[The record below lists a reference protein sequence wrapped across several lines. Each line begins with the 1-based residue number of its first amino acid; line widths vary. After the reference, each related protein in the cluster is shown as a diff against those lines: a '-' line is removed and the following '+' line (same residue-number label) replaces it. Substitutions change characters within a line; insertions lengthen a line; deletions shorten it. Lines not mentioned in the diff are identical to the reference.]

1 MKLASSVRC
10 DTLDVVELSWLP
22 RVYTLRPWEYRNLNV
37 IYMIYTMKYFR
48 IGIVLALAAGGVSS
62 ADDSG
67 KRSPADALR
76 PFNDLIGSWRATGT
90 PEGTREQQQRG
101 FWNESITWTWYFKD
115 KDVALK
121 AAITKGKHFTGAELR
136 FLPEKGH
143 YKLTL
148 TTPQKELLHFEG
160 LLKDNVLTVQR
171 TDEAKKETQRIIL
184 SMFHGNRFLYR
195 FEVKPEGR
203 ASFARLYNVGCTKE
217 GVAFAGPGD
226 NSPECVV
233 SGGLG
238 KIKVTYKGETYYV
251 CCTGCQEA
259 FKDDP
264 EKYLKEY
271 AARKA
276 KEAKEKGH

>member
-1 MKLASSVRC
+1 
-10 DTLDVVELSWLP
+10 
-22 RVYTLRPWEYRNLNV
+22 
-37 IYMIYTMKYFR
+37 
-48 IGIVLALAAGGVSS
+48 
-62 ADDSG
+62 
-67 KRSPADALR
+67 
-76 PFNDLIGSWRATGT
+76 
-90 PEGTREQQQRG
+90 
-101 FWNESITWTWYFKD
+101 
-115 KDVALK
+115 
-121 AAITKGKHFTGAELR
+121 
-136 FLPEKGH
+136 
-143 YKLTL
+143 
-148 TTPQKELLHFEG
+148 
-160 LLKDNVLTVQR
+160 VLTVER
-171 TDEAKKETQRIIL
+171 NDETKKETQRIVL
-184 SMFHGNRFLYR
+184 SMFHGTRFVYR
-195 FEVKPEGR
+195 FEVKAQGR
-203 ASFARLYNVGCTKE
+203 ASFAKLYSVGCTKE

>member
-1 MKLASSVRC
+1 
-10 DTLDVVELSWLP
+10 
-22 RVYTLRPWEYRNLNV
+22 
-37 IYMIYTMKYFR
+37 MKYLQICILLGLAG
-48 IGIVLALAAGGVSS
+48 IGLPG
-62 ADDSG
+62 ADEPG
-67 KRSPADALR
+67 KRAPVDALR
-76 PFNDLIGSWRATGT
+76 PFNDLIGSWRGAGT
-90 PEGTREQQQRG
+90 PEGTRAEQQRG
-101 FWNESITWTWYFKD
+101 FWLESISWTWNFKD
-115 KDVALK
+115 KDAALK
-121 AAITKGKHFTGAELR
+121 AAITKGKHFTSAELR
-136 FLPEKGH
+136 FLPDKDR
-143 YKLTL
+143 YRLTL
-148 TTPQKELLHFEG
+148 TTPAKQELQFVG
-160 LLKDNVLTVQR
+160 SLKDNVLTVER
-171 TDEAKKETQRIIL
+171 NDETKKETQRIVL
-184 SMFHGNRFLYR
+184 SMFHGTRFIYR

-203 ASFARLYNVGCTKE
+203 ASFAKLYSVGCTKE

>member
-1 MKLASSVRC
+1 
-10 DTLDVVELSWLP
+10 
-22 RVYTLRPWEYRNLNV
+22 
-37 IYMIYTMKYFR
+37 MKYLQVCILLGFA
-48 IGIVLALAAGGVSS
+48 VLG
-62 ADDSG
+62 ADEPG

-76 PFNDLIGSWRATGT
+76 AFNDLIGSWGATGT
-90 PEGTREQQQRG
+90 PEGTREEKQRG
-101 FWNESITWTWYFKD
+101 FWRESISWTWNFKGND
-115 KDVALK
+115 AALK
-121 AAITKGKHFTGAELR
+121 AAIAKGKHFTGAELR
-136 FLPEKGH
+136 FLPNKDR
-143 YKLTL
+143 YLLTL
-148 TTPQKELLHFEG
+148 TTPAKQELQFVG
-160 LLKDNVLTVQR
+160 SLKDNVLMVER
-171 TDEAKKETQRIIL
+171 NDETKKETQRIVL
-184 SMFHGNRFLYR
+184 SMFHGTRFIYR

-203 ASFARLYNVGCTKE
+203 ASFTRVYSVGSTKE